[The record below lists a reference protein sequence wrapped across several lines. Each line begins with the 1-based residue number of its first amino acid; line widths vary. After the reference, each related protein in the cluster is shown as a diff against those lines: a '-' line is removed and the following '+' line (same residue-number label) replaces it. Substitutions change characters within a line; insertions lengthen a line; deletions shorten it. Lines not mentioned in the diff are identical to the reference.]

1 MARTFNITGPCNA
14 DRHYMANV
22 FKKLVGMERMIG
34 AGDYFTINK
43 PRQYGKTTIM
53 HLLERRL
60 SKTGEYL
67 VLGISF
73 EEIDAVTYEKQEWFI
88 ATFIEIIN
96 EQLEFLNEE
105 ELLTFT
111 TQYKP
116 ITTFKKLDLFLSQLI
131 SRSGRKS
138 ILLVD
143 EIDKACNNQLFL
155 DFLGMLRSKYLK
167 RNQGKGHT
175 FHSVI
180 LAGVHDVKTLK
191 AKIRPDDEQKYN
203 SPWNIAVDLK
213 TKLSFD
219 IEEIESLLNTFL
231 AENPGAVAP
240 HQFAAKLHYLTSGH
254 PFLVSRLCKIFHEDI
269 HPESNWQFASFDM
282 AVKQLLEESNTNF
295 KSLIKNL
302 ENNTKLYDLTYRV
315 VIDGDEL
322 NFNRHNPIIETGS
335 IHGVFSEKDGRLKIH
350 NRIYEQL
357 IYNYMASKIETSVNM
372 ENYNFMEHFLLP
384 GDKLDLK
391 NILLRFQAFLKEQ
404 YSVKDLEFL
413 ERNGRLLFLS
423 FLKPIING
431 KGYDFKEVEISEEKR
446 LDIVV
451 TFLAQKYIVE
461 LKKWYGEAAHQ
472 KGITQ
477 LADYLFRQNL
487 DSGYLIIYDFRKE
500 SGKTGKSETI
510 IHGDKT
516 IFAVW
521 V

>member
-1 MARTFNITGPCNA
+1 MAKTFNITGPCNT
-14 DRHYMANV
+14 DRHYMADV
-22 FKKLVGMERMIG
+22 SKKLAGMERMIG

-53 HLLERRL
+53 HLIERRL
-60 SKTGEYL
+60 SKDGDYL
-67 VLGISF
+67 VLGTSF

-88 ATFIEIIN
+88 ATFIDIIK
-96 EQLEFLNEE
+96 EQLEFLKEE

-111 TQYKP
+111 TQYKT
-116 ITTFKKLDLFLSQLI
+116 IANFKQLDLFLSQLI
-131 SRSGRKS
+131 SRSGRKTV
-138 ILLVD
+138 LLID
-143 EIDKACNNQLFL
+143 EVDKACNNQLFL
-155 DFLGMLRSKYLK
+155 DFLGMLRSKHLK

-191 AKIRPDDEQKYN
+191 TKIRPDDDRKFN

-219 IEEIESLLNTFL
+219 VEEVESLLKAFL
-231 AENPGAVAP
+231 AENPGTVDT
-240 HQFAAKLHYLTSGH
+240 HEFAAQLHHLTSGH

-269 HPESNWQFASFDM
+269 NPEGNWRPDSFDK
-282 AVKQLLEESNTNF
+282 AVKLLLEESNTNF

-302 ENNTKLYDLTYRV
+302 ENNSELYDLTYRV

-322 NFNRHNPIIETGS
+322 NFNRHNPIIEMGS
-335 IHGVFSEKDGRLKIH
+335 THGVFSERDGRLKIH

-357 IYNYMASKIETSVNM
+357 IYDYMASKIETSVSM
-372 ENYNFMEHFLLP
+372 GNYNFSDHFLLP
-384 GDKLDLK
+384 GGELDFK
-391 NILLRFQAFLKEQ
+391 NVLLRFQAFLKEQ
-404 YSVKDLEFL
+404 YSAKDLEFL

-451 TFLAQKYIVE
+451 TFFAQKYIVE

-477 LADYLFRQNL
+477 LADYLVRQNL

-500 SGKTGKSETI
+500 SGKAGKSETI
-510 IHGDKT
+510 KHGNKT

>member
-1 MARTFNITGPCNA
+1 MAKTFNITGPCNT
-14 DRHYMANV
+14 DRHYMADV
-22 FKKLVGMERMIG
+22 SKKLAGMERMIG

-53 HLLERRL
+53 HLIEQRL
-60 SKTGEYL
+60 SQNGEYL

-73 EEIDAVTYEKQEWFI
+73 EEIDAETYEKQEWFI
-88 ATFIEIIN
+88 TTFTDIIK
-96 EQLEFLNEE
+96 EQLEFLDEK
-105 ELLTFT
+105 ELLTFAA
-111 TQYKP
+111 QYKP
-116 ITTFKKLDLFLSQLI
+116 IINFKQLDLFLSQLI
-131 SRSGRKS
+131 SRSGRKT
-138 ILLVD
+138 ILLID
-143 EIDKACNNQLFL
+143 EVDKACNNQLFL

-175 FHSVI
+175 FHSVT

-191 AKIRPDDEQKYN
+191 TKIRSDDDQKYN

-219 IEEIESLLNTFL
+219 TEEIESLLKTFL
-231 AENPGAVAP
+231 AENPGSVEP
-240 HQFAAKLHYLTSGH
+240 QVFAAKLHYLTSGH

-269 HPESNWQFASFDM
+269 HPEGNWQLASFDQ
-282 AVKQLLEESNTNF
+282 AVKQLLQESNTNF

-322 NFNRHNPIIETGS
+322 NFNRHNPIIEMGS
-335 IHGVFSEKDGRLKIH
+335 THGVFRERDGRLKIH

-357 IYNYMASKIETSVNM
+357 IFNYMASKIETSVNM
-372 ENYNFMEHFLLP
+372 ENYNFMGHFLLP
-384 GDKLDLK
+384 GGGLDFK
-391 NILLRFQAFLKEQ
+391 NILLRFQAFLNEQ
-404 YSVKDLEFL
+404 YSAKDQAFL

-446 LDIVV
+446 LDIAV
-451 TFLAQKYIVE
+451 TFLSKKYIVE

-500 SGKTGKSETI
+500 SGKAGKHETLT
-510 IHGDKT
+510 HGDKT